1 MNAIAYLDRLLDP
14 LAEAFTP
21 ELAQKLVEL
30 RADPELER
38 HIEDLRDKANQGSL
52 SAEEDADYKELIE
65 AIDIIAIL
73 QSKARRFLAQ
83 HPA

>member
-21 ELAQKLVEL
+21 EMARKLVEL
-30 RADPELER
+30 KVDPGLER
-38 HIEDLRDKANQGSL
+38 HIENLREKANQGSL
-52 SAEEDADYKELIE
+52 SAEEEADYKELIE

-83 HPA
+83 HRA